1 MIDISSALILSA
13 RSLYSLQSGP
23 CAFGP
28 LRLLFHD
35 HVRLDLLRDA
45 ACSGARMAFS
55 QSRVAT
61 LLAGSDRLWD
71 LLRFPDDRWRLAGHR
86 HARPRA
92 AVHGF
97 RSGPD
102 ALSAGED
109 IRRRSDDGGTHRL
122 RVPLLR
128 HGPRSSSAPI
138 RQFAAWDCT
147 PGGRRIMTP
156 TPTNVIHTPIMLAKA
171 TLALHAL
178 PYPQPEP

>member
-109 IRRRSDDGGTHRL
+109 IRRRADDGGAHRL

-128 HGPRSSSAPI
+128 HCPQSPSAPI
-138 RQFAAWDCT
+138 RPLAAWEFT
-147 PGGRRIMTP
+147 PGGGPLITR
-156 TPTNVIHTPIMLAKA
+156 
-171 TLALHAL
+171 AL
-178 PYPQPEP
+178 PILLGAVILLVIANLL